1 MTPTLI
7 PSITSAHVYPVLPAE
22 NLTRARSFY
31 HDTLGFEVQDMPDTH
46 QFMIRA
52 SEGTGLVVY
61 ETGHTK
67 AEHTVA
73 TLVVDDL
80 VATMSELSSRGVKF
94 EEYDLPN
101 VKTVNGIAEM
111 GGEQAA
117 WFTDSEGNIISL
129 AHMN

>member
-1 MTPTLI
+1 MTPMTVT
-7 PSITSAHVYPVLPAE
+7 SIASAHVYPVLPAE
-22 NLTRARSFY
+22 DLTRARSFY
-31 HDTLGFEVQDMPDTH
+31 HDTLGFEVHDMPETH

-52 SEGTGLVVY
+52 GEGTGLVVY

-101 VKTVNGIAEM
+101 VKTVNGVADLGDEKS
-111 GGEQAA
+111 A

>member
-1 MTPTLI
+1 MTPTTLNHI
-7 PSITSAHVYPVLPAE
+7 SSAHVYPVLPAE
-22 NLTRARSFY
+22 YLVRARAFY
-31 HDTLGFEVQDMPDTH
+31 HDILGFEVQDRPEAS
-46 QFMIRA
+46 QFLIHA
-52 SEGTGLVVY
+52 GEGTGFVVY

-73 TLVVDDL
+73 TIVVDDL
-80 VATMSELSSRGVKF
+80 AAAMSDLRSRGVKF

-101 VKTVNGIAEM
+101 VKTVDGVASM
-111 GGEQAA
+111 GGEQSA